1 MAIDFNNELCIAGK
15 AELQTWKYKNFIE
28 KARSYFK
35 IEDTEKV
42 LERFKTHLT
51 PMEWDCL
58 CFRYR
63 DVPEFLSSSI
73 IGFEYGIEFLR
84 AEASKHIQEVK
95 KLIKELMVA
104 SSIKEGKHDHIYR
117 ELYEESCQK
126 NKRINLRKKCDNL
139 QKAGKITMSYN
150 TFRQGYA
157 RWLQKN
163 PDPSL
168 REKNWPTKEFL
179 SFFAFVSVHYAQNT
193 EFGVTKKI
201 LHINDSSDWELRQ
214 IWKTAIG
221 LGALHRKA
229 DEVRFNKITKLS
241 NVNFE
246 DKQKKLKDLAA
257 RNNLYAIKY
266 LMKNNNYPEEQLSL
280 RAAILLPEKYGPVR
294 GWKAERW
301 DIFPME
307 PYNHFKSLRNRNMEW
322 RLDGNIIPA
331 KSIVRKISFEINPNE
346 NGWKQ
351 SKLHKYE
358 FSDTLYINQ
367 ELKECSIKK
376 PSPYDF
382 DEIMKMG
389 DIINY
394 ICFEFNKE
402 QKICCH
408 KKILCHTP

>member
-1 MAIDFNNELCIAGK
+1 M
-15 AELQTWKYKNFIE
+15 
-28 KARSYFK
+28 
-35 IEDTEKV
+35 
-42 LERFKTHLT
+42 
-51 PMEWDCL
+51 
-58 CFRYR
+58 
-63 DVPEFLSSSI
+63 
-73 IGFEYGIEFLR
+73 
-84 AEASKHIQEVK
+84 
-95 KLIKELMVA
+95 
-104 SSIKEGKHDHIYR
+104 
-117 ELYEESCQK
+117 
-126 NKRINLRKKCDNL
+126 
-139 QKAGKITMSYN
+139 
-150 TFRQGYA
+150 
-157 RWLQKN
+157 
-163 PDPSL
+163 
-168 REKNWPTKEFL
+168 
-179 SFFAFVSVHYAQNT
+179 
-193 EFGVTKKI
+193 
-201 LHINDSSDWELRQ
+201 
-214 IWKTAIG
+214 
-221 LGALHRKA
+221 GALHRKA

-331 KSIVRKISFEINPNE
+331 KSIVRKISFEINPYE